1 MSDTYK
7 YPQIKVELI
16 SNDGN
21 AFSILGS
28 VKRALKNGGVSA
40 DEITKFYEEATRGDY
55 NHLLSTVMDWVVI
68 TGKDEDEGEDRFDE
82 DEDDEI
88 CPDCCESLQDCIC
101 DEEDYN
107 DDEDDEDT
115 SEEDNRGMLKDC
127 GIKQVYIVLGNC
139 HNVISKGMT
148 FLLQYLLDSW
158 GIFVYNQIIRTNKQE
173 IKHG

>member
-1 MSDTYK
+1 MSDCK
-7 YPQIKVELI
+7 YPEIKVELI
-16 SNDGN
+16 GNDGN

-40 DEITKFYEEATRGDY
+40 DEITKFYEEATSGDY
-55 NHLLSTVMDWVVI
+55 NHLLATVMNWVEI
-68 TGKDEDEGEDRFDE
+68 TGQDDDE

-127 GIKQVYIVLGNC
+127 GIK
-139 HNVISKGMT
+139 
-148 FLLQYLLDSW
+148 
-158 GIFVYNQIIRTNKQE
+158 
-173 IKHG
+173 